1 MRPLF
6 GVLAGAAATV
16 PMTAVIALG
25 RMAFARWMAPPEQ
38 ITSKVAERVGF
49 NPNEE
54 STEFELGWIAAHFGY
69 GAGCGAVYSL
79 VWALIPGSIVAKG
92 LIFGEL
98 VWSVSYLGYI
108 PAMGLYPWPK
118 DDSKSRM
125 AVMIAA
131 HAVFGVATAHL
142 ERVLARINEEPEC
155 YVTIQPPM
163 ELASRKASSH
173 IWPETC

>member
-16 PMTAVIALG
+16 PMTAVIVLG

-49 NPNEE
+49 NPNED

-79 VWALIPGSIVAKG
+79 VWTLIPGSIVTKG

-131 HAVFGVATAHL
+131 HAVFGVATA
-142 ERVLARINEEPEC
+142 RIEQLIAQIDEDSDC
-155 YVTIQPPM
+155 YVTLQPPAR
-163 ELASRKASSH
+163 LGTQRA
-173 IWPETC
+173 

>member
-16 PMTAVIALG
+16 PMTAVIVLG

-69 GAGCGAVYSL
+69 GAACGAIYS
-79 VWALIPGSIVAKG
+79 VVRPVRPGSVTTNG

-98 VWSVSYLGYI
+98 VWGVSYLGYI
-108 PAMGLYPWPK
+108 PALGLYPWPK
-118 DDSKSRM
+118 DDSRTRM
-125 AVMIAA
+125 GVMIAA
-131 HAVFGVATAHL
+131 HAVFGIVTAQI
-142 ERVLARINEEPEC
+142 ELAFSRIGEEPDC
-155 YVTIQPPM
+155 YVTIQPPQ
-163 ELASRKASSH
+163 ELVSRRA
-173 IWPETC
+173 